1 MWLKFC
7 ILYMT
12 KRRENMKNQAM
23 GVNDIMNI
31 SKTQQVLQ
39 ISGGVTF

>member
-1 MWLKFC
+1 
-7 ILYMT
+7 
-12 KRRENMKNQAM
+12 MKNQAM
-23 GVNDIMNI
+23 GVNDIMKI